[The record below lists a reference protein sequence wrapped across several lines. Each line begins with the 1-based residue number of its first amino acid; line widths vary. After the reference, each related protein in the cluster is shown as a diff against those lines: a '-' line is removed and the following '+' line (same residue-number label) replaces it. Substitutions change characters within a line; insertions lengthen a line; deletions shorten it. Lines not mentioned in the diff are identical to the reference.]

1 MARVT
6 ATEVRQIIVLK
17 SDITDT
23 QVDVFINQA
32 NLFVTNTFSGDTTVS
47 DDTLKEIE
55 RNISAHFLHALDP
68 REQEKAVSKARSKY
82 SGNFGMRLESTTYG
96 QNALLLDP
104 TGKLAEASQRKRASI
119 ATIDYSYEA

>member
-6 ATEVRQIIVLK
+6 ATEVRQIIILQ

-32 NLFVTNTFSGDTTVS
+32 NLFVTSVFSGDTTVS
-47 DDTLKEIE
+47 ADILKEIE

-68 REQEKAVSKARSKY
+68 REEEKTINKARSKY
-82 SGNFGMRLESTTYG
+82 SGQYGMRLEATTYG

-104 TGKLAEASQRKRASI
+104 TGKLAEASTRRRASLS
-119 ATIDYSYEA
+119 TMNFSYEA